1 MIVIPAIRANGTPHV
16 IRVSQDVS
24 DPQRIFIGMGA
35 PRGLVLELAHARE
48 LAQELNILADVL
60 EAEVSQPSGLLVQD
74 L

>member
-1 MIVIPAIRANGTPHV
+1 MITIPATRANGTPHV
-16 IRVSQDVS
+16 IRVSQDIGNS
-24 DPQRIFIGMGA
+24 QRIFIGMGA
-35 PRGLVLELAHARE
+35 PRGLVLDIAQARE

>member
-1 MIVIPAIRANGTPHV
+1 MIAIPAVRPNGTPHV
-16 IRVSQDVS
+16 IRISQDVS

-35 PRGLVLELAHARE
+35 PRGLVFELSQARE

-60 EAEVSQPSGLLVQD
+60 EAEVAQPSGLLVQD

>member
-1 MIVIPAIRANGTPHV
+1 MGT
-16 IRVSQDVS
+16 
-24 DPQRIFIGMGA
+24 
-35 PRGLVLELAHARE
+35 PRGLVFELSQARE

>member
-1 MIVIPAIRANGTPHV
+1 MITIPATRPNGTPHV

-35 PRGLVLELAHARE
+35 PRGLVFELSQARE

>member
-1 MIVIPAIRANGTPHV
+1 
-16 IRVSQDVS
+16 
-24 DPQRIFIGMGA
+24 MGA
-35 PRGLVLELAHARE
+35 PRGLVLDIAQARE

>member
-1 MIVIPAIRANGTPHV
+1 MSKTNGE
-16 IRVSQDVS
+16 IFSRFMYEAYGN
-24 DPQRIFIGMGA
+24 PQKIFIGMGT
-35 PRGLVLELAHARE
+35 PRGLVFDIGQARE

>member
-1 MIVIPAIRANGTPHV
+1 MITIPATRPNGIPHV
-16 IRVSQDVS
+16 IRVSQDTG
-24 DPQRIFIGMGA
+24 DPQKIFVGMGT
-35 PRGLVLELAHARE
+35 PRGLVFELSQARE

>member
-1 MIVIPAIRANGTPHV
+1 MIAIPAIRPNGTPHV

-35 PRGLVLELAHARE
+35 PRGLVLDIAQARE
-48 LAQELNILADVL
+48 FAQELNILADVL

>member
-1 MIVIPAIRANGTPHV
+1 MITIPATRPNGIPHV
-16 IRVSQDVS
+16 IRVSPHIG
-24 DPQRIFIGMGA
+24 DPQRIFVGMGT
-35 PRGLVLELAHARE
+35 PRGLVFDIAQARE

>member
-1 MIVIPAIRANGTPHV
+1 MIAIEAIRPNGRPHP
-16 IRVSQDVS
+16 IRVAQAYGN
-24 DPQRIFIGMGA
+24 PHKIFVDMGT
-35 PRGLVLELAHARE
+35 PRGLVFDIGKARE

>member
-24 DPQRIFIGMGA
+24 DPQRIFIGVGA
-35 PRGLVLELAHARE
+35 PRGLVLELSGARE
-48 LAQELNILADVL
+48 LARELNVLADVL

>member
-1 MIVIPAIRANGTPHV
+1 MIAIPAIRANGTPHV
-16 IRVSQDVS
+16 IRVSQDAG

-35 PRGLVLELAHARE
+35 PRGLVMELSQARK
-48 LAQELNILADVL
+48 LAQEINILADVL

>member
-1 MIVIPAIRANGTPHV
+1 MITIPATRPNGIPHV
-16 IRVSQDVS
+16 IRVSPHIA
-24 DPQRIFIGMGA
+24 DPQRIFVGMGT
-35 PRGLVLELAHARE
+35 PRGLVFDIGQARE

>member
-1 MIVIPAIRANGTPHV
+1 MITIPATRPNGIPHV
-16 IRVSQDVS
+16 IRVSPHIG
-24 DPQRIFIGMGA
+24 DPQRIFIGMGT
-35 PRGLVLELAHARE
+35 PRGLVFELSQARE

>member
-1 MIVIPAIRANGTPHV
+1 MITIPAIRPNGTPHV
-16 IRVSQDVS
+16 IRVSQDTG

-35 PRGLVLELAHARE
+35 PRGLVLDIGQARE
-48 LAQELNILADVL
+48 LAREINILADVL

>member
-1 MIVIPAIRANGTPHV
+1 MIAIPATRPNGTPHV

-35 PRGLVLELAHARE
+35 PRGLVLDVSQARE
-48 LAQELNILADVL
+48 LAREINILADVL

>member
-1 MIVIPAIRANGTPHV
+1 MISIPPIRPNGTPHA
-16 IRVSQDVS
+16 IRVSQDTG
-24 DPQRIFIGMGA
+24 DPQRIFIGMGT
-35 PRGLVLELAHARE
+35 PRGLVFELSQARE

>member
-1 MIVIPAIRANGTPHV
+1 MITIPAIRANGTPHV

-24 DPQRIFIGMGA
+24 DPQRIFIGVGA
-35 PRGLVLELAHARE
+35 PRGLVLELSGARD

>member
-1 MIVIPAIRANGTPHV
+1 MITIPATRANGTPHA
-16 IRVSQDVS
+16 IRVSQDTG

-35 PRGLVLELAHARE
+35 PRGLVLDIAQARE

>member
-1 MIVIPAIRANGTPHV
+1 MISIPAIRPNGTPHA
-16 IRVSQDVS
+16 IRVSQDTG

-35 PRGLVLELAHARE
+35 PRGLVLDIGQARE
-48 LAQELNILADVL
+48 LAQALNVLADVL